1 MLPPLATSL
10 FVEPSHTQHT
20 LIRMSSTTTSE
31 NLSLTVSEVR
41 ITVDGESTSS
51 TSNDPTGHITFTLF
65 DRNIL
70 ILLCMFCVFVVVV
83 SLLGMVL
90 AGLVHTPPQLVKFWD
105 NRLLEVFQI
114 NQISI

>member
-1 MLPPLATSL
+1 
-10 FVEPSHTQHT
+10 
-20 LIRMSSTTTSE
+20 MSSETTSE

-41 ITVDGESTSS
+41 ITLDGESTSS
-51 TSNDPTGHITFTLF
+51 TNDPTGHITFTLF

-90 AGLVHTPPQLVKFWD
+90 AGLLHTPIQVKYWD
-105 NRLLEVFQI
+105 NSILEVFQI
-114 NQISI
+114 KQLSI

>member
-1 MLPPLATSL
+1 
-10 FVEPSHTQHT
+10 
-20 LIRMSSTTTSE
+20 MSSATTSE

-41 ITVDGESTSS
+41 ITLDGESTSS
-51 TSNDPTGHITFTLF
+51 TNDPTGHITFTLF

-90 AGLVHTPPQLVKFWD
+90 AGLLHTPPQLVKFWD